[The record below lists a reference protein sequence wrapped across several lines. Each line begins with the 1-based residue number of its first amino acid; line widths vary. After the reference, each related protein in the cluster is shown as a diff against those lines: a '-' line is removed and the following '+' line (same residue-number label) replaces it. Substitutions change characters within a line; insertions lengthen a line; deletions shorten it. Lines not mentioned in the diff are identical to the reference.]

1 MGVGVLIVGLAA
13 TILGEILVGR
23 KMLLRQITAPVIGSL
38 AYFQVVPVSLVLGLK
53 LSELKLLTGN
63 FVLATLA
70 LPILLN
76 RTKSIR
82 E

>member
-38 AYFQVVPVSLVLGLK
+38 AYFQVVAVSLVLGLK

>member
-13 TILGEILVGR
+13 TILGETLVGR
-23 KMLLRQITAPVIGSL
+23 KTPLRQVTAPVIGSL
-38 AYFQVVPVSLVLGLK
+38 AYFQVVALALALDLK
-53 LSELKLLTGN
+53 LSELKLLTGI

-70 LPILLN
+70 LPVLLN
-76 RTKSIR
+76 RAKSVR